1 MDKLEVIVK
10 ALDEKLGSDI
20 AVIDMREISAIYDT
34 FVLCSANNEPMMN
47 ALVDNVEQ
55 KAAEQ
60 GYFVKSKEGKKNS
73 KWILMDFGDIVV
85 HIFDKDERELYNIE
99 KLWAD
104 MPRLSVEEML
114 D

>member
-1 MDKLEVIVK
+1 MNKLEVIVK

-20 AVIDMREISAIYDT
+20 VAIDMRDASPIYDN
-34 FVLCSANNEPMMN
+34 FVIVSANNEPMMN
-47 ALVDNVEQ
+47 AMVDNVEDR
-55 KAAEQ
+55 AAEN
-60 GYFVKSKEGKKNS
+60 GFYVKSKEGKKKS

-104 MPRLSVEEML
+104 MPRIDVDGMI